1 MLISAHVF
9 NTVVCFPRWCCIFQY
24 KPTLW
29 YMYVYHF
36 LQWWNLRIMATHCMK
51 RENMSYSIAYIF
63 QTGADIK
70 LQFLDISKINRFY
83 WLLKKNW
90 LEVPFKTTQEIMIH
104 SSNMYLVHVG
114 EIQITNYH
122 SYMLE
127 RYKLPI
133 TITSYNWLQGVVYNP
148 HIFFQ
153 NISYSVN

>member
-1 MLISAHVF
+1 MSVFRVGVVFSNINRRFDTCMWITSCSDWISALWQRTAWEGKKCHIQLPISSKPVQISNCRVF
-9 NTVVCFPRWCCIFQY
+9 F
-24 KPTLW
+24 
-29 YMYVYHF
+29 
-36 LQWWNLRIMATHCMK
+36 
-51 RENMSYSIAYIF
+51 
-63 QTGADIK
+63 
-70 LQFLDISKINRFY
+70 DISKINRFY

-148 HIFFQ
+148 HISFQ

>member
-1 MLISAHVF
+1 MSVFRVGVVFSNINRRYDTCMCITSCSDWISA
-9 NTVVCFPRWCCIFQY
+9 
-24 KPTLW
+24 LW
-29 YMYVYHF
+29 QRTAWEGKKCH
-36 LQWWNLRIMATHCMK
+36 
-51 RENMSYSIAYIF
+51 IF

>member
-9 NTVVCFPRWCCIFQY
+9 NPVVRFPRWCCIFQY

-36 LQWWNLRIMATHCMK
+36 LQWLNLRIMATHCMR
-51 RENMSYSIAYIF
+51 REKMSHSIAYNF

-114 EIQITNYH
+114 EIQITNYQ
-122 SYMLE
+122 
-127 RYKLPI
+127 LPFVHVGEIQI
-133 TITSYNWLQGVVYNP
+133 TNYNY
-148 HIFFQ
+148 I
-153 NISYSVN
+153 I